1 MNYLISEVQWP
12 VSLPISAHV
21 FIGTFDSPIIR
32 DNHGSWFLNINHRYE
47 ALYAKVLPQSMLG
60 ETFLEKYA
68 DHHDPVTVIDPKRT
82 YGVRAPAKHPI
93 YENFRVKVSNC
104 F

>member
-1 MNYLISEVQWP
+1 M
-12 VSLPISAHV
+12 LP
-21 FIGTFDSPIIR
+21 
-32 DNHGSWFLNINHRYE
+32 E
-47 ALYAKVLPQSMLG
+47 SMLG